1 MKYVY
6 WLVKDYFG
14 FSRTESRGL
23 FFMLALVLLAI
34 GGNWYY
40 DYHTVQHYA
49 LLQSD
54 REVLAQLLTEIEQK
68 QLPAEV
74 VNVEADAP
82 VIKRE
87 LFFFD
92 PNTADQKSLQRLGIN
107 EKMAQRIINYR
118 SKGGSFR
125 KAEDLLRIYGFPE
138 ALYADLRPY
147 IQIAQVNHEK
157 KAKKNSRAS
166 VLTPFPEE
174 ATAREQKEAVLPK
187 LSLDINHVDSL
198 SLQQLQG
205 IGPVLSSRIIRY
217 RDQLG
222 GIYDVAQLSEV
233 YHISEQA
240 MTALAESAYVDE
252 SFEPQKININA
263 ADFKMLLSH
272 PYIDYELARAIMN
285 HRRIY
290 GNFTSPDQLREV
302 YQIKEELLVKL
313 LPYLV
318 I

>member
-1 MKYVY
+1 MKYLY
-6 WLVKDYFG
+6 WMVKDYFG

-23 FFMLALVLLAI
+23 FFMLSFVLIAI
-34 GGNWYY
+34 GGSSYY
-40 DYHTVQHYA
+40 DFYTYQDYA
-49 LLQSD
+49 LLQND
-54 REVLAQLLTEIEQK
+54 REVLAQMLTEIEQK
-68 QLPAEV
+68 QLLPEFVSAKS
-74 VNVEADAP
+74 DAP
-82 VIKRE
+82 VPKRE
-87 LFFFD
+87 LFHFD
-92 PNTADQKSLQRLGIN
+92 PNTADQNSLQRLGIN
-107 EKMAQRIINYR
+107 EKMARRIINYR
-118 SKGGSFR
+118 AKGGRFR

-147 IQIAQVNHEK
+147 IQLAQVSEQK
-157 KAKKNSRAS
+157 KGRKNFSAS
-166 VLTPFPEE
+166 DHLPQADE
-174 ATAREQKEAVLPK
+174 ATVVEHKEAVLPK
-187 LSLDINHVDSL
+187 FSLDINHVDSL

-205 IGPVLSSRIIRY
+205 IGPVLSSRIIKY

-222 GIYDVAQLSEV
+222 GIYDVVQLGEV
-233 YHISEQA
+233 FHISEQA
-240 MTALAESAYVDE
+240 MTSLTEYAFVDE